1 MRSGKYN
8 HGQLLSLLAMLI
20 AFNSFGFI
28 KNDQRGQ
35 KKSDNVH
42 SLNKSLVSGKN
53 GDAYRF
59 NINNINLPL
68 NNKGKIAAVN
78 IPPDG
83 SDAKFGGKDFLF
95 SSGFFVSGYT
105 NGKLWSFANA
115 SSSLIEN
122 TVAGTVAS
130 PNDPKAQI
138 YVLNKEDV
146 PFGDSWQQW
155 KDAVALGA
163 DFYDGD
169 RDGQYDPTDK
179 NGNGEWDPDE
189 DRPDLMGDE
198 TAWCV
203 YNDGQPGSQRTY
215 FKGIEPQGVEIRQT
229 IFGFASNSTLG
240 NILFVR
246 YRFKNTGLKADT
258 LKDVY
263 FGVWADPDIGG
274 TDGYQDDLVGVD
286 VSRDAGY
293 VYNDGADASYG
304 PNPPCFMIDFFSG
317 PISYIPNVT
326 FEDIDS
332 NGVFNENIDIP
343 IDTAFSVR
351 GQVKGVKIFPGA
363 TNLGISSFVHYQQ
376 SDPTLGDPQTEIEAR
391 NYMLGLD
398 KLGKTVDPCNWP
410 LSDVEGGVDCKTI
423 DKKFWYSGDPVTHTG
438 WINNRPTDQRMMQ
451 NTGPFKLI
459 KNEEL
464 EVVVAYVIG
473 QGTDALSSI
482 TEARKI
488 DDGAQF
494 IFSQN
499 FAAPSPPP
507 SVKPAV
513 TTGDGFIDLVWDT
526 DKQVNYKNR
535 TPAWNLNFEGY
546 NVYEFKTNS
555 FFATVNDHE
564 NRKVVARYDLADS
577 IRSVYKENPETG
589 GIELL
594 YPVSS
599 NQLDPS
605 IYSQPANGKIRLRL
619 TTDAFTGQ
627 PFIKGKPYYF
637 AVTSYALNYSALLFK
652 NNPDTVFGAKG
663 DYYLTATALSQ
674 ESENNLHSSMFTVVM
689 SSDLYDP
696 AIPLK
701 DALKVSGGASGKMQI
716 DVVDKSSLSGDEYKV
731 TFKIDSS
738 SAEYSTYWQLE
749 DVTKGI
755 ILVDSSKTF
764 SGGKN
769 TISGIP
775 SDGFIVRLT
784 PESPQLGS
792 LIEETS
798 TNWYNPDKTMV
809 LPVGSDLSFAQD
821 VEGLPGLAAL
831 RSTYVKADKLRRV
844 EIRFGEYGK
853 AYRYLN
859 GYIGSTISRR
869 SSYPYA
875 QAVTASDTIGKGAVG
890 KLGEGF
896 VDVPFT
902 AWVQDFSTES
912 GGYGETRQLEVGF
925 IEKASNI
932 GGNPDGNWNPGTD
945 IKTSGE
951 YILIF
956 NSTYDPNGGNKILKG
971 GYHDGQNTIWADLRG
986 GNNYNIPKN
995 ANVSKEDLKIAASP
1009 YFNTLYVLAVQKKD
1023 ALSNFISGDKFVVP
1037 VETYPYTPNDVF
1049 TFQTSSGGKLSSEE
1063 EKSIFE
1069 TVNVFPNPLY
1079 GFNKATSYTNSSPDE
1094 PFVTFSN
1101 LPEEITIKIYTLSG
1115 TLIRTLTSANKSS
1128 VSSPFL
1134 QWNLQNESGLRVA
1147 SGLYIAIVSSPKY
1160 GDKILKF
1167 SVILPQKQIQKF

>member
-1 MRSGKYN
+1 MTIGKN
-8 HGQLLSLLAMLI
+8 NLSSLVVLMILIFAFGSI
-20 AFNSFGFI
+20 AFS

-35 KKSDNVH
+35 KKSDKIH
-42 SLNKSLVSGKN
+42 SLSKSLVSGKN
-53 GDAYRF
+53 GDSYRF
-59 NINNINLPL
+59 NINNINLPM

-95 SSGFFVSGYT
+95 SSGFFVSGFT

-130 PNDPKAQI
+130 PNDPRAQI

-146 PFGDSWQQW
+146 PFGDSWQVW
-155 KDAVALGA
+155 KDAVDLGA

-169 RDGQYDPTDK
+169 GDGQYNPIDK
-179 NGNGEWDPDE
+179 NGNGEWDADE
-189 DRPDLMGDE
+189 DRPDLIGDE

-203 YNDGQPGSQRTY
+203 YNDGQPGAQRTY
-215 FKGIEPQGVEIRQT
+215 FAGVEPQGVEIRQT

-293 VYNDGADASYG
+293 VYNDGPDPSYG

-317 PISYIPNVT
+317 PISYIPGVT
-326 FEDIDS
+326 YTDVDS
-332 NGVFNENIDIP
+332 NGVYDETIDIP
-343 IDTAFSVR
+343 IDTAYSYR
-351 GQVKGVKIFPGA
+351 GQVKGVKTFTGA

-376 SDPTLGDPQTEIEAR
+376 SDPTLGDPQTEVEAR

-398 KLGKTVDPCNWP
+398 KLGKSVDPCNWP
-410 LSDVEGGVDCKTI
+410 LSDVEGGVDCKSI

-459 KNEEL
+459 KNQEL

-482 TEARKI
+482 TQARKI

-494 IFSQN
+494 IFDQN

-507 SVKPAV
+507 SVKPTV
-513 TTGDGFIDLVWDT
+513 TTGDGFIDLVWET
-526 DKQVNYKNR
+526 DKQVNYVNK
-535 TPAWNLNFEGY
+535 TPAWDLSFEGY
-546 NVYEFKTNS
+546 NVYSFKTNS
-555 FFATVNDHE
+555 FFATVDDHE
-564 NRKVVARYDLADS
+564 NRKIIERYDLSDS
-577 IRSVYKENPETG
+577 ISNVYKENPETG

-594 YPVSS
+594 YPVSN

-605 IYSQPANGKIRLRL
+605 IYSQQSKGKIRLRL
-619 TTDAFTGQ
+619 TTDPFTGQ
-627 PFIKGKPYYF
+627 PFIKGRPYYF
-637 AVTSYALNYSALLFK
+637 AVTSYALNNSALVFK

-663 DYYLTATALSQ
+663 DYYLSAAALSQ
-674 ESENNLHSSMFTVVM
+674 ESENNLQSSMFTVVM
-689 SSDLYDP
+689 NSNLYDP
-696 AIPLK
+696 AISLK
-701 DALKVSGGASGKMQI
+701 DASKISGGTSGKMQV
-716 DVVDKSSLSGDEYKV
+716 DVVDKSLLTGDDYKV
-731 TFKIDSS
+731 TFKIDSTS
-738 SAEYSTYWQLE
+738 KFYSTYWQLE
-749 DVTKGI
+749 NVTKGTTVI
-755 ILVDSSKTF
+755 DSSKIY
-764 SGGKN
+764 SGGSN
-769 TISGIP
+769 SIASIS
-775 SDGFIVRLT
+775 SDGFIIRLT
-784 PESPQLGS
+784 PESPVIGDLV
-792 LIEETS
+792 EETS
-798 TNWYNPDKTMV
+798 SNWYNPDITAV
-809 LPVGSDLSFAQD
+809 LPVSSDLSFAKD
-821 VEGLPGLAAL
+821 VEGLSGLAAL

-875 QAVTASDTIGKGAVG
+875 EAVTASDTVGKGTVG
-890 KLGEGF
+890 KLGQGF

-902 AWVQDFSTES
+902 AWIQDFSTET

-932 GGNPDGNWNPGTD
+932 GGKPDGNWDPGTD

-971 GYHDGQNTIWADLRG
+971 GYQDGQNVIWADLRG
-986 GNNYNIPKN
+986 GNNYKIPAA
-995 ANVSKEDLKIAASP
+995 ANVTKEDLKIAASP
-1009 YFNTLYVLAVQKKD
+1009 YFNTLYVLAVQKMN
-1023 ALSNFISGDKFVVP
+1023 AQNNFISGDKFIIP
-1037 VETYPYTPNDVF
+1037 VETYPYTPADVF
-1049 TFQTSSGGKLSSEE
+1049 TFKTSEGGKLTDEQE
-1063 EKSIFE
+1063 RTIFDK
-1069 TVNVFPNPLY
+1069 VNVFPNPLY
-1079 GFNKATSYTNSSPDE
+1079 GFNAATSYTNSSPDE

-1115 TLIRTLTSANKSS
+1115 TLIRTLTTADKSTL
-1128 VSSPFL
+1128 SSPFI

-1167 SVILPQKQIQKF
+1167 SLILPQKQIQKY